1 MILPAMMPALVLLL
15 QTQPVV
21 RSAEP
26 VAPVSTASKAAPAVD
41 YPMGHVVPPSR
52 GRHAKG
58 DPFER
63 FNRYWFRRQQG
74 FDRHFLRPVALG
86 YKHVVPNLLRTGLR
100 NFFSNL
106 GEPLVLLNYM
116 LQLKPGKAV
125 ETATRFVLNS
135 TSGLGGAGDVAKS
148 PAIRLPHRPNG
159 LGDTL
164 GYYGVKPGPYL
175 FLPVLG
181 PTTLRDLI
189 GGQGEAVILPFVVGT
204 PFDRAEFQVTRA
216 VSTGLDA
223 RAEADSDLR
232 AILGDAVD
240 PYATFR
246 SVFLQDRA
254 GEIADLHGPGWVA
267 KDHRTAIEE
276 PLVDPAAATG
286 RGARELQSPLIDP
299 AASPPVPQDPPAAA
313 APTASAPPAPS
324 KARELQDPLTD
335 PAAPATAPTPVQAPA
350 PASTP
355 N

>member
-1 MILPAMMPALVLLL
+1 MMPALALLL
-15 QTQPVV
+15 QAQPAVRTTEPAAPVV
-21 RSAEP
+21 
-26 VAPVSTASKAAPAVD
+26 ASPAVPPAVV
-41 YPMGHVVPPSR
+41 YPMGNVVPPKR
-52 GRHAKG
+52 GRHTKG

-63 FNRYWFRRQQG
+63 FNRYWFRRQQV

-106 GEPLVLLNYM
+106 GEPLIVLNYV

-135 TSGLGGAGDVAKS
+135 TIGLGGAVDVAKS

-175 FLPVLG
+175 FLPLLG
-181 PTTLRDLI
+181 PTTLRDLV
-189 GGQGEAVILPFVVGT
+189 GGQAEAVILPFVVGT
-204 PFDRAEFQVTRA
+204 PFDRAEYQVTRA
-216 VSTGLDA
+216 VVTGLDA
-223 RAEADSDLR
+223 RAEADSDLK

-254 GEIADLHGPGWVA
+254 GEIADLHGPGWTGKGRA
-267 KDHRTAIEE
+267 TGLGDPLADPAAATGTSSRELQS
-276 PLVDPAAATG
+276 PLVDPAA
-286 RGARELQSPLIDP
+286 
-299 AASPPVPQDPPAAA
+299 SPPAPQDPSA
-313 APTASAPPAPS
+313 APAPGVPPAPS

-335 PAAPATAPTPVQAPA
+335 PAAPTPAPAPAPAQA

-355 N
+355 S

>member
-1 MILPAMMPALVLLL
+1 M
-15 QTQPVV
+15 
-21 RSAEP
+21 
-26 VAPVSTASKAAPAVD
+26 
-41 YPMGHVVPPSR
+41 
-52 GRHAKG
+52 
-58 DPFER
+58 
-63 FNRYWFRRQQG
+63 
-74 FDRHFLRPVALG
+74 ALG

-135 TSGLGGAGDVAKS
+135 TIGLGGAVDVAKS

-164 GYYGVKPGPYL
+164 GYYGVGPGAGLVVPGRGAPPQPPPCPRPL
-175 FLPVLG
+175 ARVPP
-181 PTTLRDLI
+181 PTT
-189 GGQGEAVILPFVVGT
+189 
-204 PFDRAEFQVTRA
+204 
-216 VSTGLDA
+216 TGLDA

-267 KDHRTAIEE
+267 KDHRTAE

-299 AASPPVPQDPPAAA
+299 AASPPVPQDAPAAA
-313 APTASAPPAPS
+313 ALTAGAPPTPS